1 MTVSAANDTR
11 SIRERIGTCRNRLSS
26 LANRRVRRNSRDHVS
41 LRFRKKIVT
50 KRKLKMHH
58 GLHRDE
64 EGNVAIRMRL
74 VEIPYA
80 LQRTGYAVPLLRAH
94 RTTRK
99 RERRRVCEHDTRISS
114 SDFSF
119 FHLATAR
126 PEVRS
131 ASLLPDVALFY
142 SFLLVGD
149 TRIACLR
156 ATRPTSKLCRVSQNF
171 NIALVKIAVVFC
183 RNRYVCVYV
192 CVHTLAVAL
201 GRTRVLA
208 MPLPIARSICAMLS
222 DRRDVFQYFHRVLRE
237 ILVFAVTISRVRRAQ
252 LEGEGRKVSL
262 TAKGLVRR

>member
-1 MTVSAANDTR
+1 MNGSERVEIDCLHWQIDALILAR
-11 SIRERIGTCRNRLSS
+11 SRFSS
-26 LANRRVRRNSRDHVS
+26 FSQEDRHKAEIKNAP
-41 LRFRKKIVT
+41 RF
-50 KRKLKMHH
+50 
-58 GLHRDE
+58 RDE
-64 EGNVAIRMRL
+64 EGNIAIRMRL

-80 LQRTGYAVPLLRAH
+80 LQCTGHAVPLLRAH

-119 FHLATAR
+119 FYLAAAR

-131 ASLLPDVALFY
+131 GSLLPDVALFY

-149 TRIACLR
+149 TRVACLR
-156 ATRPTSKLCRVSQNF
+156 ATRPTSKLWRVSQNF
-171 NIALVKIAVVFC
+171 NIALVKIAVVFY

-208 MPLPIARSICAMLS
+208 MPLPIA
-222 DRRDVFQYFHRVLRE
+222 
-237 ILVFAVTISRVRRAQ
+237 
-252 LEGEGRKVSL
+252 
-262 TAKGLVRR
+262 

>member
-1 MTVSAANDTR
+1 
-11 SIRERIGTCRNRLSS
+11 
-26 LANRRVRRNSRDHVS
+26 
-41 LRFRKKIVT
+41 
-50 KRKLKMHH
+50 MHH
-58 GLHRDE
+58 GSATKKGRRSDSYAARRDSVRATTYRACGASFTSTSNNE
-64 EGNVAIRMRL
+64 KERATTSL
-74 VEIPYA
+74 
-80 LQRTGYAVPLLRAH
+80 RTRY
-94 RTTRK
+94 
-99 RERRRVCEHDTRISS
+99 TRISS

-131 ASLLPDVALFY
+131 GSLLPDVALFY

-156 ATRPTSKLCRVSQNF
+156 ATRPTSKLWRVSQNF

-208 MPLPIARSICAMLS
+208 MPLPIA
-222 DRRDVFQYFHRVLRE
+222 
-237 ILVFAVTISRVRRAQ
+237 
-252 LEGEGRKVSL
+252 
-262 TAKGLVRR
+262 